1 MIYGYARV
9 STATQGRDG
18 NSLEDQVAAL
28 ERYGCQKIVQE
39 AFTGKTMDRPKF
51 LRLLEELQEGDTLVV
66 CKLDRFA
73 RTAIEGVQT
82 VRELFERGIRVHILN
97 MGLIE
102 NTLTGNLILTVML
115 AFAEYARGM
124 IVERTQ
130 TGKAAA
136 RQEPNFKDGRPKK
149 FTPEQIEL
157 ALSLL
162 EQGKTYRQI
171 TAMTGISKVSVN
183 PTPVLSVF
191 RRCATISVS
200 CLRVSATAWDSQRYG
215 GYEHEQCV
223 TGNEYGSDDG

>member
-28 ERYGCQKIVQE
+28 EKYGCQEIIQE
-39 AFTGKTMDRPKF
+39 AFTGKTMERPQF
-51 LRLLEELQEGDTLVV
+51 VQLLRRLQEGDTLVV

-82 VRELFERGIRVHILN
+82 VRDLFERGIRVHILN

-115 AFAEYARGM
+115 AFAEYERGM

-130 TGKAAA
+130 TGKAVA
-136 RQEPNFKDGRPKK
+136 RQDPNFKDGRPKK
-149 FTPEQIEL
+149 FTPQQIKL
-157 ALSLL
+157 ALTLL

-171 TAMTGISKVSVN
+171 TEMTGISKSTLIRAQRN
-183 PTPVLSVF
+183 MELSHV
-191 RRCATISVS
+191 
-200 CLRVSATAWDSQRYG
+200 
-215 GYEHEQCV
+215 
-223 TGNEYGSDDG
+223 

>member
-9 STATQGRDG
+9 STATQCRDG

-28 ERYGCQKIVQE
+28 TKYGCQEIIQE

-51 LRLLEELQEGDTLVV
+51 QSLLEALQDGDTLVV

-115 AFAEYARGM
+115 AFAEYERGM

-130 TGKAAA
+130 TGRAIA
-136 RQEPNFKDGRPKK
+136 RQDPNFKEGRPKK
-149 FTPEQIEL
+149 FTPEQIQL

-171 TAMTGISKVSVN
+171 TAMTGISKSTLIRAKN
-183 PTPVLSVF
+183 
-191 RRCATISVS
+191 
-200 CLRVSATAWDSQRYG
+200 SA
-215 GYEHEQCV
+215 
-223 TGNEYGSDDG
+223 

>member
-28 ERYGCQKIVQE
+28 DKYGCQEIIQE

-51 LRLLEELQEGDTLVV
+51 TNLLETLQEGDTLVV

-73 RTAIEGVQT
+73 RTAIEGVQV

-97 MGLIE
+97 MGLVE

-115 AFAEYARGM
+115 AFAEYERGT

-130 TGKAAA
+130 TGRAIA
-136 RQEPNFKDGRPKK
+136 RQDPNFRDGRPKK

-162 EQGKTYRQI
+162 AQGKTYRQI
-171 TAMTGISKVSVN
+171 TTMTGISKS
-183 PTPVLSVF
+183 TLI
-191 RRCATISVS
+191 RAKR
-200 CLRVSATAWDSQRYG
+200 SA
-215 GYEHEQCV
+215 
-223 TGNEYGSDDG
+223 